1 MDPNAEGRTGPRGF
15 CAASEEMILRQKDR
29 RRTGVVAALCLV
41 LAACASTSGTPQ
53 SQQASLLQSE
63 GTAAVPHFDQSQQAA
78 LLLSELT
85 RIDVSHSEQSIYY
98 LGLALYSET
107 WSQNDV
113 VDLAEE
119 LSASVPTYAVR
130 SVILSNYTAGSNSQY
145 PLATS
150 SAVDIAVRFILNHSE
165 PDDLVVVA
173 VSTHGGPGLLAQEIG
188 QASLPSLSAED
199 FRRNLS
205 PLANRRTIII
215 LSSCY
220 SASLIPS
227 LKMANRI
234 IITSARSDR
243 TSFGCQAD
251 AEHTVFG
258 QAMIDAFARSINQS
272 LYTIVAAVR
281 AKVAATEAER
291 HFSPPS
297 EPQVFVGTDMHQLYS
312 AHWW

>member
-1 MDPNAEGRTGPRGF
+1 
-15 CAASEEMILRQKDR
+15 MILGHENR
-29 RRTGVVAALCLV
+29 RRTGVVTAVCLALT
-41 LAACASTSGTPQ
+41 ACASTSGVPR
-53 SQQASLLQSE
+53 SQQGSLLQSQR
-63 GTAAVPHFDQSQQAA
+63 TVAVPHFDQSQQAS
-78 LLLSELT
+78 LLLSELR
-85 RIDVSHSEQSIYY
+85 RIDVAHSEQSIYY
-98 LGLALYSET
+98 LGLALYSEK

-119 LSASVPTYAVR
+119 LSASVPAFAVR
-130 SVILSNYTAGSNSQY
+130 SVILSNYTVGSNSQY

-150 SAVDIAVRFILNHSE
+150 SAVDIAVRFILNHSQ

-173 VSTHGGPGLLAQEIG
+173 VSTHGGPGLLAQEVG
-188 QASLPSLSAED
+188 QVSLPSLSAED
-199 FRRNLS
+199 FRRSLS
-205 PLANRRTIII
+205 PLADRRTIII

-234 IITSARSDR
+234 IITAARSDR

-258 QAMIDAFARSINQS
+258 EAMADAFARSNQS
-272 LYTIVAAVR
+272 LHTIVDAMR
-281 AKVAATEAER
+281 AEVASTEVER

-297 EPQVFVGTDMHQLYS
+297 EPQVFVGNDMQQLYDTQMF
-312 AHWW
+312 

>member
-1 MDPNAEGRTGPRGF
+1 
-15 CAASEEMILRQKDR
+15 MILRHKNR
-29 RRTGVVAALCLV
+29 WRTGVVVAALCLA
-41 LAACASTSGTPQ
+41 LAACASTSGAPQ
-53 SQQASLLQSE
+53 SQQASLLQSQR
-63 GTAAVPHFDQSQQAA
+63 TVAVPHFDQSQQAS

-119 LSASVPTYAVR
+119 LSASVPTFAVR
-130 SVILSNYTAGSNSQY
+130 SVILSNYTVGSNSQY

-173 VSTHGGPGLLAQEIG
+173 VSTHGGPDLLAQEDG
-188 QASLPSLSAED
+188 QVSLPSLSAED
-199 FRRNLS
+199 FRRSLS
-205 PLANRRTIII
+205 PLADRRTIII

-258 QAMIDAFARSINQS
+258 QAMVDAFARSNQS
-272 LYTIVAAVR
+272 LHTIVDAVR
-281 AKVAATEAER
+281 AKVASTEVER

-297 EPQVFVGTDMHQLYS
+297 EPQVFVGNDMQQLYD
-312 AHWW
+312 AQMF